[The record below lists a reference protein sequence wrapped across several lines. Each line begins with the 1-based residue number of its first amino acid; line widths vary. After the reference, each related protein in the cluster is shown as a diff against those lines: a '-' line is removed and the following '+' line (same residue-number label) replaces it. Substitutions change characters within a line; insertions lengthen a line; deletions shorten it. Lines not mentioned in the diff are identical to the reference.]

1 MQISRHVVSSSSD
14 LDPKDLI
21 VTVKDQPGPGGDCH
35 YYEIS
40 NYDVLHNSS
49 FNERHQLE
57 SYNELTVLF
66 QQGNPAE
73 GFNGVTLE
81 SLLAICEHR
90 LVGCQSGPFACAENG
105 EALEHITKAI
115 NALHSRTDRLR
126 KASAIKQAL
135 EDLEAGRISLS

>member
-1 MQISRHVVSSSSD
+1 MQLSRHVVSSSD
-14 LDPKDLI
+14 LDPKALVI
-21 VTVKDQPGPGGDCH
+21 TAKDQPGPGGDCH
-35 YYEIS
+35 HYEITNFDLRTNPS
-40 NYDVLHNSS
+40 YSDRMYVDS
-49 FNERHQLE
+49 LE
-57 SYNELTVLF
+57 EVEIFF

-115 NALHSRTDRLR
+115 NTLHSRTDRLR
-126 KASAIKQAL
+126 KATMIKQAM